1 MMSESNPRDGK
12 PNGAVGYR
20 RPPVNRQFKPG
31 QSGNPKGRPKGSK
44 NFATA
49 FAEALS
55 KPIKVRDRN
64 NGKIRTLTKL
74 DVMIEAIT
82 NKAMAGDPKAFA
94 TVIQLADKFQVFK
107 ALTQSNSD
115 IVASLKAKIEGRLAR
130 LGVELPTSP
139 DTPTQSNPNMK

>member
-1 MMSESNPRDGK
+1 MSESDQTGGK
-12 PNGAVGYR
+12 PNGAVGYG
-20 RPPVNRQFKPG
+20 RPPVNSQFKPG

-44 NFATA
+44 NFATR

-55 KPIKVRDRN
+55 KPIRVRDRN
-64 NGKIRTLTKL
+64 NGKIRTLSKL

-82 NKAMAGDPKAFA
+82 AKAMAGDPKAFA
-94 TVIQLADKFQVFK
+94 TVIQLADKHQVFK
-107 ALTQSNSD
+107 ALTPSNAEV
-115 IVASLKAKIEGRLAR
+115 VASLKAKIEGRLAR

>member
-1 MMSESNPRDGK
+1 MMSESDQTGGK

-44 NFATA
+44 NFATT

-64 NGKIRTLTKL
+64 TGKIRTLSKL

-107 ALTQSNSD
+107 ALTPSNSD
-115 IVASLKAKIEGRLAR
+115 VVASLKAKVEGQLAR
-130 LGVELPTSP
+130 LVVPRPTSP
-139 DTPTQSNPNMK
+139 DTPTEIDPNMK